1 MGRYYEGD
9 IEGKFVFGSQSSTAA
24 DRFGVEGETPG
35 YVDYY
40 YDESNLEDLET
51 EIKLIENEMGDHGK
65 YLEIYYDLYGVE
77 DDVEITFEEYLE
89 KGNKKPLNK
98 DQLLEFFD
106 YRIGK
111 KIQACIKEQGSC
123 SFTAEL

>member
-1 MGRYYEGD
+1 VGAELKI
-9 IEGKFVFGSQSSTAA
+9 IE
-24 DRFGVEGETPG
+24 D
-35 YVDYY
+35 
-40 YDESNLEDLET
+40 
-51 EIKLIENEMGDHGK
+51 EMGEQGY
-65 YLEIYYDLYGVE
+65 YLKIYYDLYGVE
-77 DDVEITFEEYLE
+77 DDAEITFEEYLK

-111 KIQACIKEQGSC
+111 KIEACIKEQGSC

>member
-24 DRFGVEGETPG
+24 DRFGVEGTTPG
-35 YVDYY
+35 YVDYNF
-40 YDESNLEDLET
+40 DEDDLISVGEELKIIED
-51 EIKLIENEMGDHGK
+51 EMGDHGK

-98 DQLLEFFD
+98 EQLLEFFD

>member
-1 MGRYYEGD
+1 MGAELKI
-9 IEGKFVFGSQSSTAA
+9 IE
-24 DRFGVEGETPG
+24 D
-35 YVDYY
+35 
-40 YDESNLEDLET
+40 
-51 EIKLIENEMGDHGK
+51 EMGEQGY
-65 YLEIYYDLYGVE
+65 YLKIYYDLYGVE
-77 DDVEITFEEYLE
+77 DNAEITFEEYLK

-111 KIQACIKEQGSC
+111 KIEACIKERGNC

>member
-1 MGRYYEGD
+1 MNEQGYYL
-9 IEGKFVFGSQSSTAA
+9 K
-24 DRFGVEGETPG
+24 
-35 YVDYY
+35 
-40 YDESNLEDLET
+40 
-51 EIKLIENEMGDHGK
+51 
-65 YLEIYYDLYGVE
+65 IYYDLYGVE

-111 KIQACIKEQGSC
+111 KIEACIKEQGSC